1 VVPRLPALGL
11 VLACL
16 AVDATTVKANGRSDY
31 LLHCGGCHLENG
43 SGNPPEVP
51 DLRTDIDWLA
61 STRDGR
67 SYLTRVP
74 GASQV
79 PISDAR
85 LAAVMNWI
93 LRTYYPDENLTP
105 FTATEVGQTRRLPL
119 YDPLKAREALAE
131 GGLAAAP

>member
-1 VVPRLPALGL
+1 L
-11 VLACL
+11 
-16 AVDATTVKANGRSDY
+16 SDY

-51 DLRTDIDWLA
+51 DLRRDIDWLA
-61 STRDGR
+61 GTAEGR

-85 LAAVMNWI
+85 LAAVFNWI
-93 LRTYYPDENLTP
+93 FETYYPAVGVEP
-105 FTATEVGQTRRLPL
+105 FTAAEVAQTRALPL
-119 YDPLKAREALAE
+119 YDPLKARRELTRE
-131 GGLAAAP
+131 RLAANP